1 MPSPGACV
9 GLGQISTDLPFS
21 IFHSG
26 AEPKG
31 DVNLKIYYQSYSVV
45 PESERYRGMHGIELK
60 FKSRFVAH
68 ERRDSAICSPFI
80 GSPSFFLWSS
90 EGPDRFQ
97 VASLVICLILIA

>member
-9 GLGQISTDLPFS
+9 GHVQISTDLPFL
-21 IFHSG
+21 IFHRG

-31 DVNLKIYYQSYSVV
+31 DVNLKTYYQSYSAV

-68 ERRDSAICSPFI
+68 ERRDSAISSPFM

-90 EGPDRFQ
+90 EGSDRLQ
-97 VASLVICLILIA
+97 VSSLVICLLLIA

>member
-9 GLGQISTDLPFS
+9 GLGQISTDLPFL

-31 DVNLKIYYQSYSVV
+31 DVNLKTYYQSYSAV

-68 ERRDSAICSPFI
+68 ERRDSAISSPFI

-97 VASLVICLILIA
+97 VSSLVIC